1 MADWRSKIVQQPRP
15 LPPRIVV
22 TGPPGIG
29 KSTLVAQIPRS
40 VMLDADHGADEL
52 RNVSRVPLPGTWQET
67 IGLIRDVAS
76 NPGDMRAFAID
87 TVDPLEDL
95 AEAFVVQREV
105 DKGSKVSSIGD
116 FGFGAG
122 YEALATEWRLFL
134 AELDQIRAKGII
146 VLLLGHTMIR
156 TAQDPTLGEYD
167 EYTAQ
172 LQKKTW
178 AATLRWADLVGFAN
192 FDAARLEKEKR
203 AMVTENRVLHTQ
215 RGTGFMAKN
224 RYGMPTKIPF
234 TWAAIEGAIG
244 RSQHT
249 AEEVS
254 ARIGILVGKI
264 GLPEVTA
271 KAQQYLAD
279 AKGDVVKLLGIEEGL
294 NAKLAS
300 LGPAREYVTEKSPG
314 AVLAAAPPPAAIT
327 APAPVAPPAPPP
339 APNAPT
345 APIQA
350 SPPPAPPGP
359 TAADVILR
367 IEALARDAIWGAQQ
381 ADIEAKAKK
390 FIEATKLDV
399 TQLLG
404 VELALQQ
411 KRATVATAVASNGAR
426 P

>member
-1 MADWRSKIVQQPRP
+1 MSDWRSKIVQQPKP
-15 LPPRIVV
+15 MPPRIVV

-29 KSTLVAQIPRS
+29 KSTLAAQISRC
-40 VMLDADHGADEL
+40 VMLDADKGADEL
-52 RNVSRVPLPGTWQET
+52 RNVSRIPLPKTWQDT
-67 IGLIRDVAS
+67 IALIRDVAAS
-76 NPGDMRAFAID
+76 PGDMRAFAID

-95 AEAFVVQREV
+95 AETFVVERENA
-105 DKGSKVSSIGD
+105 KGSKMTSIGD

-134 AELDQIRAKGII
+134 AELDQVRAKGVI
-146 VLLLGHTMIR
+146 VLLLGHTMVR

-203 AMVTENRVLHTQ
+203 AIVTENRVLHTQ

-224 RYGMPTKIPF
+224 RYGMPVKIPF
-234 TWAAIEGAIG
+234 TWGAIEAAIG

-249 AEEVS
+249 AEDVS
-254 ARIGILVGKI
+254 LRINELVTKI
-264 GLPEVTA
+264 NLPEVTA
-271 KAQQYLAD
+271 KARQYIAD

-294 NAKLAS
+294 VLKLAS
-300 LGPAREYVTEKSPG
+300 MRTQVFAIPPQIA
-314 AVLAAAPPPAAIT
+314 AVQPTYDVIT
-327 APAPVAPPAPPP
+327 APAPPAPPAPPP

-345 APIQA
+345 APIA
-350 SPPPAPPGP
+350 PEPPTVREVY

-367 IEALARDAIWGAQQ
+367 IEALAKDPIWGAQQ
-381 ADIEAKAKK
+381 PEIEAKARG
-390 FIEATKLDV
+390 FLAAAKLEIP
-399 TQLLG
+399 QLLG
-404 VELALQQ
+404 IEQALQA
-411 KRATVATAVASNGAR
+411 KRKAVQDAVAANGAR